1 MKHALSVVAG
11 LVVRAALAAVMT
23 AGFAMADSPASA
35 SDLAQIY
42 AGSVDRRIEVPAAE
56 VKRYWALA
64 ETALYRAEVAL
75 AQPQY
80 IVVVDRSP
88 WVQAVLLLWR
98 AGEGDYSLVGASP
111 VSTGLPGSFDH
122 FETPIGVFAHD
133 LRNPDFRAEGTLN
146 SNGIRGYGAKGMR
159 VFDLGWQP
167 APKGWG
173 DGKVMDMRLQMHA
186 TDPDLLERRLGT
198 AQSKG
203 CIRIPATLNHLL
215 DHYGVIDAAYE
226 DAARAGQ
233 AQWVLPPDRKP
244 VAGAGRYVIVVDSLR
259 SDRPEWSPAPYIPHV
274 RPAVRPSLP
283 VPPGR

>member
-1 MKHALSVVAG
+1 MKNTLRALLGMGV
-11 LVVRAALAAVMT
+11 LAA
-23 AGFAMADSPASA
+23 AAIASGPSMAQASPSA
-35 SDLAQIY
+35 AELARIY
-42 AGSVDRRIEVPAAE
+42 AASVDRRIEVPAVE
-56 VKRYWALA
+56 VKRYAALA
-64 ETALYRAEVAL
+64 DSALFRAEVTP

-80 IVVVDRSP
+80 IVVVDRSA

-111 VSTGLPGSFDH
+111 VSTGLAGSFDH
-122 FETPIGVFAHD
+122 FETPLGVFAHD
-133 LRNPDFRAEGTLN
+133 LRNPDFRSEGTLN
-146 SNGIRGYGAKGMR
+146 TNGIRGYGAKGMR

-215 DHYGVIDAAYE
+215 DHHGVLDAAYE
-226 DAARAGQ
+226 EAARTGQ
-233 AQWVLPPDRKP
+233 ANWVLPPDREP

-259 SDRPEWSPAPYIPHV
+259 NDRPEWSPAPYIPHV
-274 RPAVRPSLP
+274 RPPARPALP
-283 VPPGR
+283 VAPAR